1 MGQAQGPR
9 PQQLLSNQIQ
19 YVYSGNDVNHV
30 SYMTPYKLAAKEN
43 VMCATVG
50 EGFRENKDRTGK
62 LAG

>member
-1 MGQAQGPR
+1 MGDGSGSRTKTTAA
-9 PQQLLSNQIQ
+9 IKQ

-50 EGFRENKDRTGK
+50 EGFRENKDHTGK